1 MASEFLHLRRQLEHE
16 LEAWTFAAH
25 TVDRLGGGGG
35 CGTFRSPEEARA
47 AASKVTATRCALLIL
62 PCTAWPL
69 TSQPSVSRNRRAE
82 QAGGELE
89 AVGQYLTDVEAHLSN
104 GFALL
109 PRHLCSQARVASP
122 PMLSD

>member
-1 MASEFLHLRRQLEHE
+1 MYKLSLVPSSWRPAEIIMASEFLHLRRQLEHE

-62 PCTAWPL
+62 PCTCMAAHVAAL
-69 TSQPSVSRNRRAE
+69 RFSE
-82 QAGGELE
+82 QA
-89 AVGQYLTDVEAHLSN
+89 
-104 GFALL
+104 
-109 PRHLCSQARVASP
+109 R
-122 PMLSD
+122 